1 MRITE
6 SSINMASARQYR
18 QAGSRTGMSGARG
31 SFEEARGNAKS
42 RMGDLPGGDY
52 ADGRDGYSRT
62 SGMDKEDGGTID
74 TGSYG
79 YSKTLDR
86 LFGGIRA
93 SADRETSAASEF
105 QNLLLS
111 LLLSRFGGAMMGGGS
126 MQQILTYQ
134 EYEYTEFHADGVA
147 RTDDGREISF
157 NVDISMSRS
166 YMEYMNVYVPSVESA
181 LCDPLVVNVGSG
193 IADVRDQRF
202 LFDIDAD
209 GEEDEI
215 PMLGRGS
222 GFLALDKN
230 EDGKINDGSELFG
243 TKSGNG
249 FADLKEYDSDG
260 NGWIDENDEVFGKLK
275 VWCKNDDGED
285 ILMDL
290 KEADIGAIY
299 LGSQSTEFT
308 MNGYDAATDGVL
320 RSTGLFLRE
329 SGSVGTVQH
338 VDVAVGSAS
347 DAEDSAMSE
356 GQAGTIQ
363 VLSIS
368 GVDTGVK
375 SSEQA
380 SRSQSARRE
389 ALSKKRAAE
398 RQKAEELQ
406 KKREERLEEKTELEE
421 ARMERYSE
429 KQARAERLAKKYEE
443 GRRNMEKY
451 FRERFE
457 RAEQERE
464 FLEEDPIDRL
474 FEDTEI
480 YSFI

>member
-6 SSINMASARQYR
+6 SSINMASARQFR

-86 LFGGIRA
+86 LFGGVK
-93 SADRETSAASEF
+93 SVADRETSAASEF

-215 PMLGRGS
+215 PMLGQR
-222 GFLALDKN
+222 LR
-230 EDGKINDGSELFG
+230 IPG
-243 TKSGNG
+243 TG
-249 FADLKEYDSDG
+249 
-260 NGWIDENDEVFGKLK
+260 
-275 VWCKNDDGED
+275 
-285 ILMDL
+285 
-290 KEADIGAIY
+290 
-299 LGSQSTEFT
+299 
-308 MNGYDAATDGVL
+308 
-320 RSTGLFLRE
+320 
-329 SGSVGTVQH
+329 
-338 VDVAVGSAS
+338 
-347 DAEDSAMSE
+347 
-356 GQAGTIQ
+356 
-363 VLSIS
+363 
-368 GVDTGVK
+368 
-375 SSEQA
+375 
-380 SRSQSARRE
+380 
-389 ALSKKRAAE
+389 
-398 RQKAEELQ
+398 
-406 KKREERLEEKTELEE
+406 
-421 ARMERYSE
+421 
-429 KQARAERLAKKYEE
+429 
-443 GRRNMEKY
+443 
-451 FRERFE
+451 
-457 RAEQERE
+457 
-464 FLEEDPIDRL
+464 
-474 FEDTEI
+474 
-480 YSFI
+480 